1 MDTATRALTGRVAL
15 FLCLLVSDFALG
27 VHSNAAGRPLVIHGA
42 DAQELRAVTWALGR
56 FRAARLQGMPAFHVY
71 LHRSQDD
78 CQGSIG
84 RYRAGRID
92 LCTKDSSEP
101 YAKKFALHEMA
112 HAWTEANV
120 DSGTLDRFMRLR
132 GVDDWNDPRLPWKE
146 RGIEQVA
153 EIITWGLGEDAIQP
167 LLPEPAD
174 THELVE
180 AYMLLTGSRPITPS
194 AI

>member
-1 MDTATRALTGRVAL
+1 MHIATRTLTGRVAL

-27 VHSNAAGRPLVIHGA
+27 ANGQAAGPPLLIHGA
-42 DAQELRAVTWALGR
+42 DGQEGRAITWALGR
-56 FRAARLQGMPAFHVY
+56 FRTAGLEGMPPLDVY
-71 LHRSQDD
+71 LHRSHDD
-78 CQGSIG
+78 CKGSIG

-101 YAKKFALHEMA
+101 YAKRFALHEMA
-112 HAWTEANV
+112 HAWTEASV
-120 DSGTLDRFMRLR
+120 DSVTLDRFMRLR

-146 RGIEQVA
+146 RGIEQAA
-153 EIITWGLGEDAIQP
+153 EIITWDLGEDAIQP
-167 LLPEPAD
+167 LLPEPALA
-174 THELVE
+174 HELVE